1 VTPAAVAATAEEA
14 AVAND
19 SLSPTTIGLISF
31 GTTVVIVI
39 ALFAAGM
46 LPLWLAAVILL
57 LDGFF
62 TYWLTAR
69 LGRAG

>member
-1 VTPAAVAATAEEA
+1 VIPAAAVTEEEA
-14 AVAND
+14 AVGND
-19 SLSPTTIGLISF
+19 SLSPTRIGLISF
-31 GTTVVIVI
+31 GTTFAIVI

-69 LGRAG
+69 LERAG

>member
-1 VTPAAVAATAEEA
+1 VATGAGAAVR
-14 AVAND
+14 ND
-19 SLSPTTIGLISF
+19 SLTPTSIGLISF
-31 GTTVVIVI
+31 GTTVAIVI
-39 ALFAAGM
+39 ALFAAGI

>member
-1 VTPAAVAATAEEA
+1 VATAAEAAAVNSSMT
-14 AVAND
+14 
-19 SLSPTTIGLISF
+19 PTSIGLISF

-46 LPLWLAAVILL
+46 LPLWLAAAILL

-62 TYWLTAR
+62 SYMLISR
-69 LGRAG
+69 LEAGRGA

>member
-1 VTPAAVAATAEEA
+1 VTAEEV
-14 AVAND
+14 AVGSD
-19 SLSPTTIGLISF
+19 SLSPTTIGVISF
-31 GTTVVIVI
+31 ATTFAIVI

>member
-1 VTPAAVAATAEEA
+1 MGT
-14 AVAND
+14 D
-19 SLSPTTIGLISF
+19 SLSPTSIGLISF
-31 GTTVVIVI
+31 GTTVVVVI
-39 ALFAAGM
+39 ALFAAGI

-69 LGRAG
+69 LGRVG

>member
-1 VTPAAVAATAEEA
+1 MGT
-14 AVAND
+14 D
-19 SLSPTTIGLISF
+19 SLSPTSIGLISF
-31 GTTVVIVI
+31 GTTVVVVI
-39 ALFAAGM
+39 ALFAAGI

-69 LGRAG
+69 LGRDG